1 MTFVM
6 PVLVEVLSARYTA
19 AGAVDLELVVTNHCG
34 NPEPETIPYTR
45 DVNEEWLA
53 DGRLYKLGLE
63 IDAWFYA
70 HPDFEVEPY
79 VAPEPAPVP
88 TPAEKLAAAGLTV
101 EDLKA
106 LLKE

>member
-6 PVLVEVLSARYTA
+6 PVLIEVLSARYTA
-19 AGAVDLELVVTNHCG
+19 TGLTDYYVRAANHQG
-34 NPEPETIPYTR
+34 NQEPGEFWYTR
-45 DVNEEWLA
+45 DPNERTIF
-53 DGRLYKLGLE
+53 GQPYTFGVE
-63 IDAWFYA
+63 IDAWVAA
-70 HPDFEVEPY
+70 HPDFPVEPY

>member
-1 MTFVM
+1 MTFTM
-6 PVLVEVLSARYTA
+6 PVLVDVLSARRTTT
-19 AGAVDLELVVTNHCG
+19 GAIDYEVVVTNHQG
-34 NPEPETIPYTR
+34 NPEPESIWYTRNPNETTIMGQPYTFG
-45 DVNEEWLA
+45 V
-53 DGRLYKLGLE
+53 E
-63 IDAWFYA
+63 IDAWVAA
-70 HPDFEVEPY
+70 HPDFPVEPY